1 MLLTVLMPV
10 FDSGKY
16 LEKSV
21 SSILNQTFSDFEFLI
36 INDGSTD
43 DSLDILSKFS
53 DRRIRIE
60 SNDCNR
66 GLIYTLNRGV
76 ELAQGQYIARMDS
89 DDIAHPKR
97 LELQMNFLLK
107 HLDVV
112 MCGASHIGFNGVSK
126 RKQYFPL
133 DYEDIKAEALFN
145 SPFSHPLVIIKSSVM
160 KQFHYDEQFIYAE
173 DYFLWQQ
180 IIPKYKV
187 VNLPCFLYFNRT
199 NHGSQTAT
207 AMKNAKKRF
216 LIISSIQKIALEK
229 LNIINNDTLSK
240 LHYFLSQSD
249 RIKMLDLEEYSVN
262 DILDYFHLL
271 LFNNK
276 NTTYCSKWALRRILG
291 RLLLKLLI
299 YRWSDLTVL
308 DKWRLMSSSL
318 FYNGVCGIFINRIRF
333 VVYESFAN
341 H

>member
-133 DYEDIKAEALFN
+133 DYEDIKAEAEQAENIL
-145 SPFSHPLVIIKSSVM
+145 KSIDTNYA
-160 KQFHYDEQFIYAE
+160 KDKARDEEIASLK
-173 DYFLWQQ
+173 D
-180 IIPKYKV
+180 KV
-187 VNLPCFLYFNRT
+187 SGVESKLDKILDIVSNT
-199 NHGSQTAT
+199 N
-207 AMKNAKKRF
+207 
-216 LIISSIQKIALEK
+216 K
-229 LNIINNDTLSK
+229 LN
-240 LHYFLSQSD
+240 
-249 RIKMLDLEEYSVN
+249 
-262 DILDYFHLL
+262 
-271 LFNNK
+271 
-276 NTTYCSKWALRRILG
+276 
-291 RLLLKLLI
+291 
-299 YRWSDLTVL
+299 
-308 DKWRLMSSSL
+308 
-318 FYNGVCGIFINRIRF
+318 
-333 VVYESFAN
+333 
-341 H
+341 